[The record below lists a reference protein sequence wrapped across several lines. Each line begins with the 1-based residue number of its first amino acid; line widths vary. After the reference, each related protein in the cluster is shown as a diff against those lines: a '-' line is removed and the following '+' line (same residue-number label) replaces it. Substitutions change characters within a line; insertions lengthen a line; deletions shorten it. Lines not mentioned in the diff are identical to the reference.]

1 MQANKQKNPSVKCQ
15 YDYLKEECSNTY
27 NRKPKPQSRTTL
39 LTSVSNTPRFGAPYE
54 GQRK

>member
-27 NRKPKPQSRTTL
+27 NRKLKPQSRTTL